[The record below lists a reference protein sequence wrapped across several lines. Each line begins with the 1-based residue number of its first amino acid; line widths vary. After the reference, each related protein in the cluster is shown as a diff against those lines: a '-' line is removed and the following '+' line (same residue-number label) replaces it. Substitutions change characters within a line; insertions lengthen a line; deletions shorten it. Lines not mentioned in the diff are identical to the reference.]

1 MNCQAMTHWSQ
12 ELPNLDAP
20 IGYALKRPLDVVGA
34 LFLLTFFSPLMIFL
48 SMLIRMSSPGPAL
61 FAQQRVGLHARPFTF
76 YKFRTMNT
84 QCDDTVHR
92 EYVSHFIQGSD
103 GSPTTAFKLQSD
115 PRVTQVGRW
124 LRKTSLDELPQLFN
138 VLRGDMS
145 LVGPRPA
152 LPYEVAQYQPWH
164 MQRLRRAKPGL
175 TGLWQVEG
183 RSRVPFE
190 DMVRMDL
197 HYASNCSL
205 WGDLKLLARTVAVVW
220 RGSGG
225 V

>member
-1 MNCQAMTHWSQ
+1 MTHWFQ
-12 ELPNLDAP
+12 ELPHLDAP

-34 LFLLTFFSPLMIFL
+34 LLLLALFSPLMLCL
-48 SMLIRMSSPGPAL
+48 SALIRMSSPGPAL
-61 FAQQRVGLHARPFTF
+61 FAQQRVGLQARPFTF
-76 YKFRTMNT
+76 YKFRTMKT
-84 QCDDTVHR
+84 HCDDNVHR
-92 EYVSHFIQGSD
+92 EYVSRFIQGRD
-103 GSPTTAFKLQSD
+103 PADAALTPTFKLQSD
-115 PRVTQVGRW
+115 PRVTRIGRW

-164 MQRLRRAKPGL
+164 LQRLVRAKPGL